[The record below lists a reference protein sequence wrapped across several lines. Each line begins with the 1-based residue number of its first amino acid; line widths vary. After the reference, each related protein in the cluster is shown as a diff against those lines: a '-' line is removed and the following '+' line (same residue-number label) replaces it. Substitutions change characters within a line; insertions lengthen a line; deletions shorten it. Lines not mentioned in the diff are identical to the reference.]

1 MTIRKPSLAVA
12 YLLTTLTAFS
22 FAGVAAPPGDPA
34 VPQSELKQ
42 IRSRIES
49 IRKVIQDGL
58 ERRDVA
64 SADLRGAELQMQ
76 SARSRLAQIRAQ
88 RQASEQKLAGLQEQ
102 RRKTE
107 QTIAAER
114 TALAGE
120 LRIAY
125 INGRTEQLA
134 LILSQAEAAKLGRM
148 MAYYGYFGRARAAHI
163 DEITDQLAHLD
174 LISESIAAE
183 TEHLKTAE
191 RDSGVAL
198 QMLADAR
205 QQRQQ
210 TLASIQQ
217 TLKSRNDELD
227 RLKRDAQALERL
239 VEQLRLAMQDFPVL
253 SRQPF
258 EQVKGKLP
266 WPVKGT
272 VTNRFGQS
280 RGGTLKWQ
288 GILITAQRGLQIRAP
303 FYGRVIYSD
312 WLPGLGLLLVID
324 HGHGYMSLYGHNEEL
339 YKAVGDTVQPGD
351 AIAAVGDS
359 GGHAQP
365 GLYVEIRK
373 GKEALDPQLWLQK
386 R

>member
-1 MTIRKPSLAVA
+1 MPA
-12 YLLTTLTAFS
+12 
-22 FAGVAAPPGDPA
+22 GDPA
-34 VPQSELKQ
+34 VPQSELKEV
-42 IRSRIES
+42 RSRIES
-49 IRKVIQDGL
+49 IRKTIQEGL
-58 ERRDVA
+58 ERRDAA
-64 SADLRGAELQMQ
+64 SADLRTAELQIQ
-76 SARSRLAQIRAQ
+76 SARGRLAQIRVQ
-88 RQASEQKLAGLQEQ
+88 RQASEEKLAGLQEQ
-102 RRKTE
+102 RRRTE

-114 TALAGE
+114 ASLAAE
-120 LRIAY
+120 LRTAY

-134 LILSQAEAAKLGRM
+134 LILSQAEAATLGRM
-148 MAYYGYFGRARAAHI
+148 MTYYGYFGRARAAHI
-163 DEITDQLAHLD
+163 DAVTDQMAHLD

-183 TEHLKTAE
+183 TERLKAQE

-198 QMLADAR
+198 QTLAGAR

-217 TLKSRNDELD
+217 TLKSRSDELD

-239 VEQLRLAMQDFPVL
+239 VEQLRRAMQDFPVL

-266 WPVKGT
+266 WPIKGT
-272 VTNRFGQS
+272 LANRFGQS

-288 GILITAQRGLQIRAP
+288 GILINAQRGQQIRAP

-312 WLPGLGLLLVID
+312 WLPGLGLLLVLD
-324 HGHGYMSLYGHNEEL
+324 HGHGYMSLYGHNEQL
-339 YKAVGDTVQPGD
+339 FKAVGDTVQPGD
-351 AIAAVGDS
+351 VIAAVGDS

-373 GKEALDPQLWLQK
+373 GKEALDPLTWLQK
-386 R
+386 P